1 MLICVIYIIFMI
13 CCLFLLFRNL
23 SVYTFR
29 KELLKLTSKY
39 QTRHMMDEKWNKNGG
54 AWEWFL
60 GKYTY
65 DDMMFSFK
73 RLRLESWYTKEE
85 IEEIMS

>member
-1 MLICVIYIIFMI
+1 
-13 CCLFLLFRNL
+13 
-23 SVYTFR
+23 
-29 KELLKLTSKY
+29 
-39 QTRHMMDEKWNKNGG
+39 MMDEKWNKNGG

-85 IEEIMS
+85 IAEIMS